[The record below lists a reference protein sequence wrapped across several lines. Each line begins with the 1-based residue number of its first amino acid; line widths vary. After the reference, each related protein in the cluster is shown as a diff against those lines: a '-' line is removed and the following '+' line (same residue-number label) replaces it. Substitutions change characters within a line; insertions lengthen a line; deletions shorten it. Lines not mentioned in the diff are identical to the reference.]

1 MNMINFLCPWVSREI
16 ERLAIAA
23 GCKVSFKD
31 EQSELL
37 LEITGPSGAPGI
49 IMQQCKP
56 LQS

>member
-37 LEITGPSGAPGI
+37 LEITGPCGAPGI
-49 IMQQCKP
+49 IM
-56 LQS
+56 